1 MLGKEAEEEFGTKG
15 VKRERDDADA
25 AAQGLAA
32 EEPAEPADS
41 TKRDRGK
48 SFKFSQDLNRD
59 SLAKWVSKEYD
70 QATPLKCVRMFFL

>member
-32 EEPAEPADS
+32 EEPAEPEDS

-48 SFKFSQDLNRD
+48 S
-59 SLAKWVSKEYD
+59 
-70 QATPLKCVRMFFL
+70 